1 MNAPLPMR
9 RPERP
14 GWSWSV
20 LAWAV
25 VGVVLVGATL
35 WVSRSVVSI
44 CFASA
49 VFAWLLDRPVSA
61 IQARGASR
69 DFGIVL
75 VSMALFA
82 TVIGF
87 AFWVVPDAA
96 RQIAH
101 LAENL
106 KPYLDRAATE
116 FGPFVARLEARF
128 GIDLPVDIGELGAL
142 APEYL
147 KKLTPDV
154 REHIQNWLTSA
165 ASGGLSLL
173 LAVLSLCLLPLFT
186 FFLLRDWPALVAFV
200 GRLVPLRAQAT
211 THRLAAEIDGRLAGW
226 VRGQLTVAVVL
237 GVLYSLGFTLSGIDL
252 SVTVGL
258 LGGALFLLPYIGPL
272 ITGAL
277 AVSLAL
283 LKFGGDWHVGA
294 VAATL
299 IVAQALEGAV
309 LTPLLVGDRVGLHPM
324 VVMLAILVGGNVF
337 GIVGI
342 IVAVPVTA
350 ALAVVGAWALDVW
363 RASRTYRG

>member
-1 MNAPLPMR
+1 MR
-9 RPERP
+9 RPPRP
-14 GWSWSV
+14 GWSWSI
-20 LAWAV
+20 LAWAGV
-25 VGVVLVGATL
+25 AVVLFGGTL
-35 WVSRSVVSI
+35 WVTRSVVSI
-44 CFASA
+44 CLASA

-61 IQARGASR
+61 LQARGASR
-69 DFGIVL
+69 DVGIAM
-75 VSMALFA
+75 VSAALLAAA
-82 TVIGF
+82 TVV
-87 AFWVVPDAA
+87 AVWVVPDAA
-96 RQIAH
+96 RQVAH
-101 LAENL
+101 LTENL
-106 KPYLDRAATE
+106 KPYFERVAAE
-116 FGPFVARLEARF
+116 FGPFVAGLERRF
-128 GIDLPVDIGELGAL
+128 GVDLPVDIGEFGAM

-154 REHIQNWLTSA
+154 RAHIQQWVTSA
-165 ASGGLSLL
+165 ATGGLSLL
-173 LAVLSLCLLPLFT
+173 LAVLSLSLLPLFT

-200 GRLVPLRAQAT
+200 GQLAPLRAQPT
-211 THRLAAEIDGRLAGW
+211 TRRLASEIDARLAGW
-226 VRGQLTVAVVL
+226 VRGQLTVAVIL
-237 GVLYSLGFTLSGIDL
+237 GMVYSIGFSVSGIDL

-294 VAATL
+294 VAGTL
-299 IVAQALEGAV
+299 IVAQALEGTV

-350 ALAVVGAWALDVW
+350 ALAVVGAWALDQW
-363 RASRTYRG
+363 RASRTYRR

>member
-1 MNAPLPMR
+1 MNHPLPIR
-9 RPERP
+9 RPERR
-14 GWSWSV
+14 GGSWSV
-20 LAWAV
+20 LAWAIVGLVV
-25 VGVVLVGATL
+25 VGGTL
-35 WVSRSVVSI
+35 WVTRSVVSI
-44 CFASA
+44 CFTSA

-69 DFGIVL
+69 DFGIAL
-75 VSMALFA
+75 VSL
-82 TVIGF
+82 
-87 AFWVVPDAA
+87 AFFVAVAVVAVWVVPDAA

-106 KPYLDRAATE
+106 KPYLERVATE
-116 FGPFVARLEARF
+116 FGPFVARLERRF
-128 GIDLPVDIGELGAL
+128 GIDLPVDVSELGVL

-154 REHIQNWLTSA
+154 RSHIQAWLTGA

-173 LAVLSLCLLPLFT
+173 LAVLSLSLLPLFT
-186 FFLLRDWPALVAFV
+186 FLLLRDWPALVAFV
-200 GRLVPLRAQAT
+200 GRLVPLRAQPT
-211 THRLAAEIDGRLAGW
+211 TILLAAEIDARLAGW

-237 GVLYSLGFTLSGIDL
+237 GVLYSIGFRLSGIDL
-252 SVTVGL
+252 SVTIGL

-294 VAATL
+294 VVGTL

-342 IVAVPVTA
+342 IIAVPVTA
-350 ALAVVGAWALDVW
+350 ALAVIGAWALDEW